1 MRNLSSTLGMK
12 YRIALIICLALAPL
26 YLNAQIDSSAK
37 GAYTPYFQILQT
49 PSPNGGKV
57 TVHQDEEIEM
67 LCNQMALH
75 NAKTKGMP
83 GFRVRIYRDNSQ
95 KSRQKSMDIIA
106 EFIAKYPDIPC
117 YRYYDNPYFKVSVGN
132 FRDRY
137 EAMKLYRQISKDFPG
152 AFIIQETISYPR
164 VD

>member
-1 MRNLSSTLGMK
+1 VVWIQLLK
-12 YRIALIICLALAPL
+12 
-26 YLNAQIDSSAK
+26 
-37 GAYTPYFQILQT
+37 
-49 PSPNGGKV
+49 
-57 TVHQDEEIEM
+57 HQDEEIEM